1 MVVYLEQGLWADDA
15 IEYILWSRSSVGE
28 VEFDCAL
35 FIQLFDVQNVG
46 VLDSVTAKEPGVMI
60 AIDLRHVPADRLLM
74 GGEELFDVEPVDK
87 LAMSVAE
94 VAPVRLY
101 PAQNGPVRYA
111 IKDKLS
117 TLSSLS
123 AGVQPVAYRPGNQI
137 PELHKTNLLDNS
149 AAPAIFIAI
158 AREHNRRLL
167 LRS

>member
-60 AIDLRHVPADRLLM
+60 SIDLRHVPADRLLM

-94 VAPVRLY
+94 VAPVRL
-101 PAQNGPVRYA
+101 
-111 IKDKLS
+111 
-117 TLSSLS
+117 
-123 AGVQPVAYRPGNQI
+123 
-137 PELHKTNLLDNS
+137 
-149 AAPAIFIAI
+149 
-158 AREHNRRLL
+158 
-167 LRS
+167 